1 MIRNPPPSP
10 NALLPSRDLIDEI
23 VPTTVTYI
31 VPSDPPAWLDY
42 REAMKAEIK
51 AEYGDRPIC
60 YCDADHWVKV
70 IKREFSPE
78 SLSTLGKQVGI
89 YKQDK
94 EPDTDYQSY
103 TITESGNVVSA
114 TVSQTED
121 MPDVPMDGS
130 EYLSARGK
138 SDQDTSTDHVTTMVQ
153 PTGPLQGPEF
163 IKELIRN
170 MYNPLRE
177 FVHRLDKY
185 FIPFEWLSEC

>member
-31 VPSDPPAWLDY
+31 VPEDPPIWLDY
-42 REAMKAEIK
+42 RDAMKAEIT
-51 AEYGDRPIC
+51 AVYGDRPIC

-78 SLSTLGKQVGI
+78 ALSTLGKQVGI

-103 TITESGNVVSA
+103 TITESGSIESSTA
-114 TVSQTED
+114 SQAED
-121 MPDVPMDGS
+121 IPDVPADGT

-138 SDQDTSTDHVTTMVQ
+138 SDQDTVTANTVTMVQ
-153 PTGPLQGPEF
+153 PTGPLQGAEF
-163 IKELIRN
+163 IRLLIEN
-170 MYNPLRE
+170 MYNPLQM
-177 FVHRLDKY
+177 FVRSLDKY

>member
-10 NALLPSRDLIDEI
+10 NTLLPSRDLIDEI

-31 VPSDPPAWLDY
+31 VPGEPVSWLDY

-51 AEYGDRPIC
+51 TVYGDRPIC
-60 YCDADHWVKV
+60 YCDADRWVKV
-70 IKREFSPE
+70 VKREFSPE
-78 SLSTLGKQVGI
+78 ALSKLGKQVGI

-103 TITESGNVVSA
+103 TITESGSIESSTA
-114 TVSQTED
+114 SQAED
-121 MPDVPMDGS
+121 IPDVPADGT

-138 SDQDTSTDHVTTMVQ
+138 SDQDTVTANTVTMVQ
-153 PTGPLQGPEF
+153 PTGPLQGAEF
-163 IKELIRN
+163 IRLLIEN
-170 MYNPLRE
+170 MYNPLQM
-177 FVHRLDKY
+177 FVQSLDKY

>member
-10 NALLPSRDLIDEI
+10 NTLLPSRDLIDEI

-31 VPSDPPAWLDY
+31 VPGDTVVWLDY
-42 REAMKAEIK
+42 REAMKDEIK
-51 AEYGDRPIC
+51 TVYGDRPIC

-78 SLSTLGKQVGI
+78 ALSTLGKQVGI
-89 YKQDK
+89 YKQNK

-103 TITESGNVVSA
+103 TITESGSIESSTA
-114 TVSQTED
+114 SQAED
-121 MPDVPMDGS
+121 IPDVPADGT

-138 SDQDTSTDHVTTMVQ
+138 SDQDTVTANTVTMVQ
-153 PTGPLQGPEF
+153 PTGPLQGAEF
-163 IKELIRN
+163 IRLLIEN
-170 MYNPLRE
+170 MYNPLQM
-177 FVHRLDKY
+177 FVRSLDKY